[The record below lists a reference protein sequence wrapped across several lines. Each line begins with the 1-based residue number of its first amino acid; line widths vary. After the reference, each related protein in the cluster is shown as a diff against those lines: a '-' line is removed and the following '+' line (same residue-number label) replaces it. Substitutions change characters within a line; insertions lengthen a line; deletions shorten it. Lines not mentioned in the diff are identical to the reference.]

1 MTKDLVKLMAEEEGS
16 KAKTRPYNRKLPLQK
31 LQHGAPNM
39 AYTDLWHK
47 QVSSR
52 QSVSTGPNLSLI
64 NIDSPFQ
71 PVVTQVSVGVYEVSG
86 FCERRVLSSCC
97 KICLFGS
104 WVK

>member
-16 KAKTRPYNRKLPLQK
+16 KAKTRPYNRKLPLQN
-31 LQHGAPNM
+31 QTPNM

-52 QSVSTGPNLSLI
+52 QSVSTSPNLSLI

-97 KICLFGS
+97 
-104 WVK
+104 

>member
-31 LQHGAPNM
+31 QTPNM

-52 QSVSTGPNLSLI
+52 QPVSPSPNLSLI

-86 FCERRVLSSCC
+86 FCERRVLSSCR
-97 KICLFGS
+97 
-104 WVK
+104 